1 MGTRT
6 SRVAGALAVAL
17 LAPLFA
23 TPATPARAADV
34 DNYWKVD
41 VWGHPVEPY
50 AQIPEELDAGSPGSW
65 VQLAGKLPVQCE
77 AKGIL
82 IDTGGSGETGDQ
94 LAYELADHNY
104 ENPTKAAA
112 ANPETRRATKDDK
125 VTFPN
130 GPEAKAECASPTSG
144 AGTATWGRYLSKDFS
159 FESASSD
166 STETKSSDEGSI
178 VTETTN
184 KIQGIKMGP
193 LSIGT
198 VFSWLK
204 VEFRES
210 AEPVISYKIDIS
222 GITDGQSQTGAGYP
236 GVARAGQGLLG
247 RDLTSQFNSQV
258 KSGQSGF
265 KPLGKYGL
273 RILEPRIGYSRS
285 QRYVVEISALD
296 GLFGLAARQNQIG
309 DGFGM
314 RLGVS
319 RAAGRYELNGKPAPH
334 NGYEYLDDPTFGFY

>member
-1 MGTRT
+1 MGTRAG

-17 LAPLFA
+17 LAPLLA
-23 TPATPARAADV
+23 VPAHAADS
-34 DNYWKVD
+34 DNFWRVD

-50 AQIPEELDAGSPGSW
+50 AQIPEELDAGSPGTWGQVS
-65 VQLAGKLPVQCE
+65 GKLPVQCE
-77 AKGIL
+77 ANGTL
-82 IDTGGSGETGDQ
+82 IDTGGSGETVDQ
-94 LAYELADHNY
+94 LGYELSDHNY
-104 ENPTKAAA
+104 HNPGKAAA
-112 ANPETRRATKDDK
+112 ANPENRNPKKSEVT
-125 VTFPN
+125 TFPN
-130 GPEAKAECASPTSG
+130 GPTSKADCVSPTQASSS
-144 AGTATWGRYLSKDFS
+144 ATWGRYLSKDFS

-166 STETKSSDEGSI
+166 TTDTKSGEEGSI

-184 KIQGIKMGP
+184 KVQGIKMGP

-204 VEFRES
+204 VEFRQS

-222 GITDGQSQTGAGYP
+222 GITDGQSQSGAGYT
-236 GVARAGQGLLG
+236 GVALAGQGLVG
-247 RDLTSQFNSQV
+247 RDLTSQFNTQV

-273 RILEPRIGYSRS
+273 RVLEPRIGFSRS
-285 QRYVVEISALD
+285 QRYVVEVSALD
-296 GLFGLAARQNQIG
+296 GMFGPAAREGQVGN
-309 DGFGM
+309 GFGM

-334 NGYEYLDDPTFGFY
+334 NGYDYLDDPTFGFY